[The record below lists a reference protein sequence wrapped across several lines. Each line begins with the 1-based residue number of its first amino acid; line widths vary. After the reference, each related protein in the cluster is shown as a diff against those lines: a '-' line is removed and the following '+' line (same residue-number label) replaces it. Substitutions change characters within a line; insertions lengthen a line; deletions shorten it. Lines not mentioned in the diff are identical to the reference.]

1 MQQLDILVVE
11 ISPEPA
17 HRFPAVLYRGVTW
30 DLSHLDSFAFKMDLG
45 MGSDVTVLVLFSCH
59 CFSHSFRWDE
69 RPRHEI
75 PVAEIYDD
83 GREQRVL
90 SATRYELSRRYLR
103 DIVVSLRTR
112 RIAVA
117 DEKQPN
123 FVTCESVNSDG
134 TISVYAVFFGVEKD
148 KKRKRR
154 LVLRVQSAYVLRDGL
169 SRRQTKAR
177 KVAFDTLLR
186 ATYLGKVIRG

>member
-1 MQQLDILVVE
+1 MQQLDIVVDA
-11 ISPEPA
+11 PTDPA

-30 DLSHLDSFAFKMDLG
+30 DLSHLDAFAFKADLG
-45 MGSDVTVLVLFSCH
+45 IGVAVTVLVLFSCH
-59 CFSHSFRWDE
+59 CFSHSFHWDE
-69 RPRHEI
+69 RPRGEI
-75 PVAEIYDD
+75 PQGEIYDD

-90 SATRYELSRRYLR
+90 SPARYAMSRRYLR
-103 DIVVSLRTR
+103 DIVVALRSR
-112 RIAVA
+112 RITVA

-134 TISVYAVFFGVEKD
+134 SIAVYAVFFGVEKD
-148 KKRKRR
+148 SNRKRR

-169 SRRQTKAR
+169 SRRQAKAR

-186 ATYLGKVIRG
+186 AAYLGKAIRG